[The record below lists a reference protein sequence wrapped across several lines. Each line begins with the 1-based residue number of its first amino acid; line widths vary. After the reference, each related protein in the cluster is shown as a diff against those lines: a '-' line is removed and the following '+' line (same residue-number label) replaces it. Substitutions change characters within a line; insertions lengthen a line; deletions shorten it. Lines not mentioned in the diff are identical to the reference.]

1 MLFEKDDDLELQPK
15 RTKTLLVSIGIH
27 VLLLAFLALNPD
39 LLTSTPK
46 RIITVLGQDYDLSKS
61 QVVELA
67 MPPDSL
73 RPKPQVPSKPLV
85 EPPVPK
91 PENVP
96 QPRPQPPPPPPPPQP
111 PPPVIGPDDIIK
123 EGARPDAQPNRS
135 SRGDTTEQA
144 RAGGQQEQ
152 EPKPEQPKPQQS
164 EKAPAQIAQNT
175 NPDALRSP
183 SLMDSLGRIV
193 TQDIEQNRRRAATQG
208 P

>member
-1 MLFEKDDDLELQPK
+1 
-15 RTKTLLVSIGIH
+15 SIGIH

-96 QPRPQPPPPPPPPQP
+96 QPRPQPPPP
-111 PPPVIGPDDIIK
+111 VIGPDEIIK

-152 EPKPEQPKPQQS
+152 EPKPEQPKPQQA

-175 NPDALRSP
+175 NPNALRSP
-183 SLMDSLGRIV
+183 NLMDSLG
-193 TQDIEQNRRRAATQG
+193 
-208 P
+208 